1 MNMDMLAAIGVMC
14 CDCGFLPAFEPA
26 DALGIAVRLTGVGRM
41 GKKRKTGILGR
52 HATPSKSTHV
62 ASVIAKDK
70 PVRRETLKTSESTTS
85 PGSKHHPALSSPLQQ
100 QCAIIV
106 TKLLNGVKQ
115 RRSSG
120 SLKTLCL
127 APNIKVGFRGMQEK

>member
-1 MNMDMLAAIGVMC
+1 
-14 CDCGFLPAFEPA
+14 
-26 DALGIAVRLTGVGRM
+26 M
-41 GKKRKTGILGR
+41 GKKRKSGILGR
-52 HATPSKSTHV
+52 HATPSKSTRV
-62 ASVIAKDK
+62 ASVIKTKK
-70 PVRRETLKTSESTTS
+70 PVRRVSLKTSESTTS
-85 PGSKHHPALSSPLQQ
+85 TGSKHHPALSSPLQQ

-127 APNIKVGFRGMQEK
+127 APNIQVGFRGMQEK